1 MASYYSFNLISLAI
15 PGGKPSKIATFQC
28 PFANPD
34 LRICNLNIG
43 RFPHSH
49 NPLLPSTP
57 NRFTT
62 AARHFPCHGKSSQI
76 SGGVKASLTTAGGVA
91 NKTVGKLALVIPG
104 KPWVGPDSRCATQ
117 LFSQSIRDIRY
128 KISGRVPS
136 KRCNICVSDKR
147 RLSFFVFIT
156 K

>member
-49 NPLLPSTP
+49 NPL
-57 NRFTT
+57 
-62 AARHFPCHGKSSQI
+62 FPCHGKSSQI